1 MSRNSILLMMPALL
15 LLSCGGV
22 AKPVTPQTRAE
33 PVQAPEAAEGVPVA
47 VYGLKKTLWVRLKTE
62 EQEDLWVATLE
73 KKLQAAGFGV
83 VYPYEDPGARPAL
96 WIRIH
101 LDSPMVGDA
110 LKAQLEVRHYDDDW
124 DMGEGLEERYYTP
137 MKGCGEL
144 GDPDPKIPQEKWDAM
159 FAEACLTVLV
169 DELVDSDAL
178 AWHLANLPGARARA
192 QHSPSGLA
200 FSVPGMGGDEM
211 KMQAQGAPV
220 VAMRGATAG
229 EKQKSGAVAEENGAI
244 AAGATLA
251 IFGLQPR
258 GRADATLLKSIEP
271 VVAAQLAGS
280 CLARVSDEALAAGAE
295 AAGHT
300 LATCDNDLCWSEI
313 AAGAGARYY
322 LAGSLAGAGE
332 KYLLSLR
339 LMDAQSG
346 EVLAAAGDPAT
357 ADTLVESAKHSAA
370 KLAGSIA
377 CE

>member
-1 MSRNSILLMMPALL
+1 MNKNLIVMMPALL

-33 PVQAPEAAEGVPVA
+33 PVQAPAAAGGVPVA
-47 VYGLKKTLWVRLKTE
+47 VYGLKKTLWVGLKTE
-62 EQEDLWVATLE
+62 EQEELWVATLE
-73 KKLQAAGFGV
+73 KKLEAAGFTIV
-83 VYPYEDPGARPAL
+83 HPYVNPAARPEL

-101 LDSPMVGDA
+101 LDSPMVGDR
-110 LKAQLEVRHYDDDW
+110 LRAQLEVRHYDDEW
-124 DMGEGLEERYYTP
+124 DTGEGLEERYYTRLQE
-137 MKGCGEL
+137 CGEL
-144 GDPDPKIPQEKWDAM
+144 GEPDPKIPQEKWDAM

-169 DELVDSDAL
+169 DRLVDSKAL

-192 QHSPSGLA
+192 QHSPRGLA

-211 KMQAQGAPV
+211 KMQARGAPV

-229 EKQKSGAVAEENGAI
+229 EKQKGGAVAEESGTI

-251 IFGLQPR
+251 IFALQPK
-258 GRADATLLKSIEP
+258 GQADETLLKVIEP
-271 VVAAQLAGS
+271 VVAAQLSGT
-280 CLARVSDEALAAGAE
+280 CLARVGGEALAAAAE
-295 AAGHT
+295 AAGHS

-332 KYLLSLR
+332 KYLLNLR

-357 ADTLVESAKHSAA
+357 AETLVESAKHSAA